1 MTEHA
6 STYVGIYGRLGC
18 AEEEDGAYGGHRGKA
33 RRRQKVLQEKQELG
47 MLMALEEW
55 TAGSGIGLGR

>member
-33 RRRQKVLQEKQELG
+33 RRRQKVL
-47 MLMALEEW
+47 
-55 TAGSGIGLGR
+55 